1 MNRIAVLRNVIQ
13 EYAWGSTTF
22 LPDLLGEDVST
33 GRPQA
38 ELWMGVHPNGPSMVA
53 WDGEWI
59 PLTVLLEK
67 DPEGL
72 LGKSVARRFSNRLPF
87 LFKVLAAAKPLSIQA
102 HPDLE
107 QARQG
112 FSRENGLKVPLN
124 SPRRNYK
131 DQSHKPEILCALGP
145 FRALKGFRK
154 AEEILALSEEIG
166 LPALE
171 SQMRPLKKDPLSEG
185 IKRSF
190 AALLTMEREKRLRLI
205 SDVGESIEKQGLT
218 HPVFV
223 SIAKLH
229 HAFPED
235 MGALAPIFMNLVCLR
250 PGEAM
255 YIPAGEL
262 HAYLEGPGIE
272 LMANSDNVLRGG
284 LTAKHVDV
292 SELLRILD
300 CSPGNAEILK
310 HRSQDETERFYPI
323 VAQEFALSSICV
335 EEKTIYRS
343 PPDRSV
349 EIMICVEGDAR
360 IADLKSG
367 DGVPLKKGTSL
378 IVPAAVSQYTIRG
391 KATIYKAAVP
401 L

>member
-1 MNRIAVLRNVIQ
+1 MNRIAVLKNVVQ

-22 LPDLLGEDVST
+22 LPDLLGEDAST

-38 ELWMGVHPNGPSMVA
+38 ELWMGTHPNGPSLVA
-53 WDGEWI
+53 WDGAWI

-72 LGKSVARRFSNRLPF
+72 LGKSVAHRFSNRLPF

-112 FSRENGLKVPLN
+112 FSRENNLKVPLN

-145 FRALKGFRK
+145 FWALKRFRK
-154 AEEILALSEEIG
+154 AEEISVLSEKIG

-171 SQMRPLKKDPLSEG
+171 NQMRPLKKDPLPEG

-190 AALLTMEREKRLRLI
+190 AALLTMERENRLRLI
-205 SDVGESIEKQGLT
+205 SDVVESIEKQGLT

-223 SIAKLH
+223 WIAKLH
-229 HAFPED
+229 QTFPED
-235 MGALAPIFMNLVCLR
+235 MGALSPMFMNLLCLR

-310 HRSQDETERFYPI
+310 PGSKDETERLYPI
-323 VAQEFALSSICV
+323 VAQEFALSSISV
-335 EEKTIYRS
+335 QETSSYES
-343 PPDRSV
+343 PRDRSV

-360 IADLKSG
+360 LTDLASG
-367 DGVPLKKGTSL
+367 DGVPLKKGTSF
-378 IVPAAVSQYTIRG
+378 IVPAAVSQYAIRG
-391 KATIYKAAVP
+391 KATLFKAAVP